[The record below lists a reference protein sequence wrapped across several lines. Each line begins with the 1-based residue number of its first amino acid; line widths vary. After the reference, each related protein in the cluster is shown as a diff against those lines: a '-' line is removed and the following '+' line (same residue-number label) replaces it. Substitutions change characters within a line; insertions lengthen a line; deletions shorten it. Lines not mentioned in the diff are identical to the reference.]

1 MRLLAVCE
9 SPPTLHMGAANG
21 ATLISAQVLPRLA
34 DDIDIDLVWFA
45 DRAAEPTPELLA
57 RCSSSVRLP
66 LRPLRSALAA
76 LPVTRLPRATWQ
88 RAGGDDVVRRLA
100 EHADVVYL
108 HGLHVFSSAPSLA
121 APVVA
126 HEIDPWSHYWRER
139 AGQAGPARGVYDRVQ
154 ARRAQRLERAVAAVA
169 ARYLVVNHDDAA
181 RLSVELDRN
190 VDAVPNGVDLARFWP
205 RGPDAADP
213 DLLVFVGT
221 LDYPPNVAAVTEL
234 CTQVLPR
241 IRALRP
247 QTRLVVAGRRPV
259 PQVHALAGDGVEVL
273 GQVDDVRDVYA
284 RAAVAVYPGALG
296 RGTKNTVLEALAVG
310 CPVVCSPEAA
320 RGLAPGEH
328 LALGADAEQLASQAL
343 DLLADPERRQRVGAA
358 AAAVAHGLPDWDE
371 VAQSYEG
378 LLRTAAQ
385 HRFA

>member
-9 SPPTLHMGAANG
+9 SPPTLHAGAANG

-34 DDIDIDLVWFA
+34 DDVDIDLVWFA
-45 DRAAEPTPELLA
+45 DRAAEPSPELLA
-57 RCSSSVRLP
+57 RCRSSLRLP
-66 LRPLRSALAA
+66 LRPLRSAVAA

-88 RAGGDDVVRRLA
+88 RAGGDEVVQRLA
-100 EHADVVYL
+100 ERADVVYL
-108 HGLHVFSSAPSLA
+108 HGLHVFSSAPSLS

-139 AGQAGPARGVYDRVQ
+139 AAQAGSVRGAYDRVQ
-154 ARRAQRLERAVAAVA
+154 ASRAQRLERAVGAVA

-181 RLSVELDRN
+181 RMSVELDRY
-190 VDAVPNGVDLARFWP
+190 VDAVPNGVDLARFLP
-205 RGPDAADP
+205 RAPGAVDP

-241 IRALRP
+241 IRAQRP

-259 PQVHALAGDGVEVL
+259 PQVRALAGEGIEVL

-284 RAAVAVYPGALG
+284 RAAAAVYPGALG

-320 RGLAPGEH
+320 RGLPPGEH
-328 LALGADAEQLASQAL
+328 LSLGADAEQLAGRVL
-343 DLLADPERRQRVGAA
+343 DLLADPERRQRIGAA
-358 AAAVAHGLPDWDE
+358 AAAVAHSLPDWNQ
-371 VAQSYEG
+371 VARTYED

-385 HRFA
+385 RRVA